1 MTDDEIAEGRK
12 LLAEARE
19 IGWPPDL
26 PRSEALNK
34 WLVRHADALLASVD
48 PEEEP

>member
-1 MTDDEIAEGRK
+1 MTADDIAEGRK

-34 WLVRHADALLASVD
+34 WLVRHADTLLASVD
-48 PEEEP
+48 PEEG